1 MIIIKKFYLKLLKI
15 ATKVA
20 KNGCICCICR
30 KFQKFKNENF
40 KKFVFFVI

>member
-1 MIIIKKFYLKLLKI
+1 MITIKKFYFKLQKN

-30 KFQKFKNENF
+30 KFQNFKNENF